1 MEQNNPLKQY
11 FRQYKMFLRLPSG
24 KTYYKHE
31 EVELNELG
39 ELGIKAMTGQDEL
52 ILKNPDALLNGEAII
67 EVIKSCV
74 PAVKNPKVLLSNDID
89 AIITAIRHASFGDSL
104 ESTLLCPKC
113 EKENT
118 FTLDLQYALDNM
130 TMLEADYVINL
141 ENGLSL
147 FVKPYSF
154 PEMLKGLHAQ
164 FEQAKLSRELE
175 REGIT
180 DEEKSAAFKRAFE
193 MLSRITFEL
202 ISKAVVKIV
211 NEEAGIN
218 VTEQKYI
225 IEFIRDADREVVD
238 KIQALVKEISEI
250 GIKKEFT
257 AQCTHCNHTWSS
269 EIDFNPV
276 NFL

>member
-11 FRQYKMFLRLPSG
+11 FRQFKMFLKLPSG
-24 KTYYKHE
+24 TTYYKTTD
-31 EVELNELG
+31 VELNELG
-39 ELGIKAMTGQDEL
+39 EIGIKAMTGQDEL

-89 AIITAIRHASFGDSL
+89 AIITAIRHASFGNSL
-104 ESTLLCPKC
+104 ESVLACPACK
-113 EKENT
+113 KENT
-118 FTLDLQYALDNM
+118 FKLDLQYALDNM
-130 TMLEADYVINL
+130 TMLEPDYVVNL
-141 ENGLSL
+141 ENGLSI

-164 FEQAKLSRELE
+164 FEQAKLARELE
-175 REGIT
+175 RDGIT
-180 DEEKSAAFKRAFE
+180 EDEKSAAFKKAFE

-202 ISKAVVKIV
+202 ISKAIVKIV
-211 NEEAGIN
+211 DENAGIN

-225 IEFIRDADREVVD
+225 VDFIRDVDREVID
-238 KIQALVKEISEI
+238 RIQSLVKEISEV

-257 AQCTHCNHTWSS
+257 ATCSHCEHTWSS

-276 NFL
+276 NFS